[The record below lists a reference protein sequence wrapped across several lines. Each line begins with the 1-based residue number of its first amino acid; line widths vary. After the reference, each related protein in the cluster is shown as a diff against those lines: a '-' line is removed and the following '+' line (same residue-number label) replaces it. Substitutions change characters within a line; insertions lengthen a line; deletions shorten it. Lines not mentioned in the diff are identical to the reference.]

1 MRQEGQ
7 EKTKGV
13 WSLLTVWRLI
23 DFSYYIL
30 FSSSVIDIQ
39 HCISLRYTAQGFD
52 LHTSCND
59 CTFSE
64 HPPSL

>member
-13 WSLLTVWRLI
+13 WSLLTVGRLT

-39 HCISLRYTAQGFD
+39 HCVEFKVYSAEI
-52 LHTSCND
+52 
-59 CTFSE
+59 
-64 HPPSL
+64 